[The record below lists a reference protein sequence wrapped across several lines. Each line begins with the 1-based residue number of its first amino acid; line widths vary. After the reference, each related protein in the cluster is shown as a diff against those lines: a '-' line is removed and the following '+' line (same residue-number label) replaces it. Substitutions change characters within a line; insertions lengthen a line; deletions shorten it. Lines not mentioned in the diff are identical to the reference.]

1 MTRSVVILLS
11 ALLLPQF
18 ASAKRLAPGNVEPVV
33 YGGIRYVAPN
43 NDGRLGYVEAWNV
56 GTNQKPWELTIFT
69 TSYRSNPTK
78 KRRDNK
84 PREGRSA
91 GVHQNIGR
99 PKWQAYRHIRTWN
112 DLSGRCKHE
121 NDYAI

>member
-43 NDGRLGYVEAWNV
+43 DDGRLGYVEAWNV

-69 TSYRSNPTK
+69 SHIDPIRQRNGATTNLKEDVQRVFIKTLNIQNGKLWSHPNVERPIRSM
-78 KRRDNK
+78 
-84 PREGRSA
+84 
-91 GVHQNIGR
+91 
-99 PKWQAYRHIRTWN
+99 
-112 DLSGRCKHE
+112 
-121 NDYAI
+121 

>member
-56 GTNQKPWELTIFT
+56 GTNQKPWELTIRQRNGAT
-69 TSYRSNPTK
+69 TNLEEDVQRVFIKTLNIQNGKLWSHPNVERPIRSM
-78 KRRDNK
+78 
-84 PREGRSA
+84 
-91 GVHQNIGR
+91 
-99 PKWQAYRHIRTWN
+99 
-112 DLSGRCKHE
+112 
-121 NDYAI
+121 